1 MSKII
6 ELDNKLFDNIYHN
19 REVVDYYANNKH
31 VRKFANQALKDAIA
45 DGNAILTQLE
55 QYKQSEQLM
64 LVSLHNLI
72 LDIYEVSKL
81 TTLKIES
88 INNYIDQI
96 YKMSY
101 ELLISDISV
110 KMFDDVVKTGEN
122 MLKLINETN
131 VEDNIL
137 NDKTK
142 DRLTLSLK
150 RINIARQ
157 LRTTIGYRSVVRSML
172 TTIYEI
178 LTSSF
183 RYEQFRMNNIF
194 DKIIHEANLMLSVD
208 KYNKD
213 ALNAVLILANEGLKL
228 TDKNKKADNFIIQQT
243 YAIQNQIK
251 NITVQYLL
259 PPEQTVDNEQSVS
272 EQLVIDQTI
281 VDQVVNEPVENDLT

>member
-1 MSKII
+1 MSKTI
-6 ELDNKLFDNIYHN
+6 ELDNKLFDNVYHN

-55 QYKQSEQLM
+55 QYKQSEQLI

-72 LDIYEVSKL
+72 LDIYDVSKS

-122 MLKLINETN
+122 MLKLLNEN
-131 VEDNIL
+131 KVEDNIL

-142 DRLTLSLK
+142 ERLTLSLK

-228 TDKNKKADNFIIQQT
+228 TDKNKMVDNFIIQQT
-243 YAIQNQIK
+243 YVIQNQIK
-251 NITVQYLL
+251 NITIQHLL
-259 PPEQTVDNEQSVS
+259 PPEQTTSS
-272 EQLVIDQTI
+272 EQVIDQTI
-281 VDQVVNEPVENDLT
+281 VDQVVNEPVENDLA